1 MDSEIM
7 ETAAATPRRREGG
20 FTLVELLI
28 VIVILGVLSTVA
40 VFAVRG
46 ITDKGNLAACT
57 ADYKTLETG
66 TEAYIAEGGAASAV
80 TSQQVLIDAGFLRK
94 PGSSKYVVVSATDI
108 DPVVVAG
115 GCTYDPDDGVNA

>member
-46 ITDKGNLAACT
+46 ITDKGDVAACQ

-66 TEAYIAEGGAASAV
+66 IEALVAQYPADAVTEAN
-80 TSQQVLIDAGFLRK
+80 LITRGFLRA
-94 PGSSKYVVVSATDI
+94 PGSTKYDIVTATDI
-108 DPVVVAG
+108 DATAG
-115 GCTYDPDDGVNA
+115 GPCVGKWDSDGV

>member
-1 MDSEIM
+1 MDSELM
-7 ETAAATPRRREGG
+7 ETAAVTPRRRERG

-46 ITDKGNLAACT
+46 ITDKGDVAACQ

-66 TEAYIAEGGAASAV
+66 IEALAAQWPADLPTEANLIAR
-80 TSQQVLIDAGFLRK
+80 GFLRA
-94 PGSSKYVVVSATDI
+94 PGSAKYDIVSATDI
-108 DPVVVAG
+108 DAVAG
-115 GCTYDPDDGVNA
+115 GSCVGKYDPDGNP

>member
-7 ETAAATPRRREGG
+7 ETAAATPRRHEGG

-46 ITDKGNLAACT
+46 ITDKGDTAACQ

-66 TEAYIAEGGAASAV
+66 IEAYLAQTPSV
-80 TSQQVLIDAGFLRK
+80 TDVTDQQVLIDADFLRA
-94 PGSSKYVVVSATDI
+94 PGSSKYVIVDATDI
-108 DPVVVAG
+108 DTVEG
-115 GCTYDPDDGVNA
+115 GSCTYDPDEGVRE

>member
-46 ITDKGNLAACT
+46 ITDKGNTAACT

-66 TEAYIAEGGAASAV
+66 IEAYIAQGGAASAV
-80 TSQQVLIDAGFLRK
+80 INQKVLVDAGFVRA
-94 PGSSKYVVVSATDI
+94 PGSSKYVVVSAADI
-108 DPVVVAG
+108 DATTAG
-115 GCTYDPDDGVNA
+115 GCTYDPDGI

>member
-7 ETAAATPRRREGG
+7 ETAAGTPRRREGG

-46 ITDKGNLAACT
+46 ITDKGNVAACT
-57 ADYKTLETG
+57 ADYRTLETG
-66 TEAYIAEGGAASAV
+66 IEAYIAQGGSATAV
-80 TSQQVLIDAGFLRK
+80 TSQQVLITAGFVRA
-94 PGSSKYVVVSATDI
+94 PGSAKYTVVSSTDI
-108 DPVVVAG
+108 DVTTAG
-115 GCTYDPDDGVNA
+115 GCTFDPDGI

>member
-7 ETAAATPRRREGG
+7 ETAAATPLRREGG

-46 ITDKGNLAACT
+46 ITDKGNTAACQ

-66 TEAYIAEGGAASAV
+66 IEAYIAQGAPPRRSPRRCSLRGLRAGPR
-80 TSQQVLIDAGFLRK
+80 LIEVHRRLGHQHRARRPALHLR
-94 PGSSKYVVVSATDI
+94 PRRPVS
-108 DPVVVAG
+108 
-115 GCTYDPDDGVNA
+115 

>member
-7 ETAAATPRRREGG
+7 EAAAATPRRREGG

-46 ITDKGNLAACT
+46 ITDKGNTAACT

-66 TEAYIAEGGAASAV
+66 IEAYMAQNTAATTVTEAELV
-80 TSQQVLIDAGFLRK
+80 TAGFLRA
-94 PGSSKYVVVSATDI
+94 PGSSKYDIVSVTDI
-108 DPVVVAG
+108 DPTTEG
-115 GCTYDPDDGVNA
+115 KCTYDADENKA

>member
-7 ETAAATPRRREGG
+7 ETAAATQRRREGG

-46 ITDKGNLAACT
+46 ITDKGDTAACQ

-66 TEAYIAEGGAASAV
+66 IEAYLAQTPAAKDV
-80 TSQQVLIDAGFLRK
+80 VGEQVLIDNDFLRA
-94 PGSSKYVVVSATDI
+94 PGSSKYEIKSATDI
-108 DPVVVAG
+108 DPVG
-115 GCTYDPDDGVNA
+115 TCTYDPDERVSP